1 MNILVLISHN
11 WRGGRA
17 SGMEVYT
24 IELIRG
30 LRAKGHSIFLA
41 TGKAGP
47 ESISNSAVT
56 VDLELPFHS
65 PNPLT
70 NLQTYRRL
78 RQVVIERHIDI
89 VHAQHRTAAYFA
101 HALWRKQRVPYVV
114 TIHDPWHA
122 TPLKKLHGGLFL
134 RMIAVSEFLR
144 QLLIRQFDVPPEGVR
159 TIRNGVD
166 PSRFAAVSP
175 DQAAALRAEF
185 GIAHGEIVLSQ
196 VSRLS
201 RPKGHRDLI
210 EALALLPRT
219 LNYRCLIFGEGPEL
233 PRLKQ
238 LVQSRG
244 LENKVLFCGFR
255 SDIPVV
261 FAATDVM
268 LLPSR
273 SGEGLPLTVIEA
285 MLSGV
290 AVIAARTAGVPEII
304 TDGQDGLLI
313 DAGDIRSLAGH
324 IDRLVTDAN
333 LRRRL
338 AEAGRQTALERFLLS
353 RVIDETEAYYR
364 EIVAHPTAEADATS
378 ATRKSSH

>member
-41 TGKAGP
+41 TGKAGAGYIP
-47 ESISNSAVT
+47 DPAAGVA

-65 PNPLT
+65 LSPLT

-78 RQVVIERHIDI
+78 RQVVIERRIDI

-101 HALWRKQRVPYVV
+101 HALWRKQGVPYVV

-134 RMIAVSEFLR
+134 RWIAVSEFLR
-144 QLLIRQFDVPPEGVR
+144 QLLIRQSNVPPERVR

-166 PSRFAAVSP
+166 ASRFAAVSSE
-175 DQAAALRAEF
+175 QAAALRAEY
-185 GIAHGEIVLSQ
+185 GIAPGEIILSQ

-238 LVQSRG
+238 LVRQRG

-285 MLSGV
+285 MLSNV

-304 TDGQDGLLI
+304 TDGQEGLLI
-313 DAGDIRSLAGH
+313 DAGDIRALASH
-324 IDRLVTDAN
+324 IERLITDAD
-333 LRRRL
+333 LRHRL
-338 AEAGRQTALERFLLS
+338 AEAGRQIALKRFLLS

-364 EIVAHPTAEADATS
+364 EIIAHPQVEAGDNGA
-378 ATRKSSH
+378 A

>member
-30 LRAKGHSIFLA
+30 LRAKGHSVFLA
-41 TGKAGP
+41 TGKAGAGYIADP
-47 ESISNSAVT
+47 AAVT

-78 RQVVIERHIDI
+78 RQVVIDRHIDI

-101 HALWRKQRVPYVV
+101 QALWRKQRVPYVV
-114 TIHDPWHA
+114 TVHDPWHA
-122 TPLKKLHGGLFL
+122 TPLKKWHGGLFL
-134 RMIAVSEFLR
+134 RWIAVSEFLR
-144 QLLIRQFDVPPEGVR
+144 QLLIRQFDVPPERVR

-166 PSRFAAVSP
+166 PARFANVSRE
-175 DQAAALRAEF
+175 QAAALRAEYK
-185 GIAHGEIVLSQ
+185 IAPGEIVLSQ
-196 VSRLS
+196 VSRIS
-201 RPKGHRDLI
+201 RPKGHSDLI

-238 LVQSRG
+238 LVRRRG

-255 SDIPVV
+255 TDIPVV

-285 MLSGV
+285 MLSNV

-304 TDGQDGLLI
+304 THEQDGLLI
-313 DAGDIRSLAGH
+313 DAGDIQALAGY
-324 IDRLVTDAN
+324 IERLITDAD
-333 LRRRL
+333 LRLRL
-338 AEAGRQTALERFLLS
+338 AEAGRQTARERFLLS

-364 EIVAHPTAEADATS
+364 EIVAHPQADA
-378 ATRKSSH
+378 AAKGAA